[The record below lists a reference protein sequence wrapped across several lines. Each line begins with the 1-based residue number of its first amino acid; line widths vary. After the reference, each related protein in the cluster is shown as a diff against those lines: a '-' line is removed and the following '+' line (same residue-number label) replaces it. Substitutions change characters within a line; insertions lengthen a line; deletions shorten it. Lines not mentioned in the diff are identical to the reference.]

1 MFAQKGGH
9 KTKRNAAYSATAQP
23 TLQPKAKAIVKI
35 TEAATARKIEQR
47 HRREPGGATINS
59 SSRIRGHSGLQLGGR
74 QQTEE
79 AIQATNH
86 QQVQAKINAK
96 SKRKN

>member
-1 MFAQKGGH
+1 LPNQIAQ
-9 KTKRNAAYSATAQP
+9 NAAARNEATFF
-23 TLQPKAKAIVKI
+23 TLKWQIVKI

-47 HRREPGGATINS
+47 HRREPGEATISSNS
-59 SSRIRGHSGLQLGGR
+59 IRHRGSASFVLEGGE
-74 QQTEE
+74 QQTMGT
-79 AIQATNH
+79 QATNH